1 MASETH
7 TRPSTW
13 RWYICAALFV
23 ATALNYLDR
32 QVFSTLAPD
41 LQTAIG
47 WSELG
52 YGRMVVAFQLA
63 YSGMMLASG
72 PIIDLLGTQRGLAA
86 AVGLWS
92 IVEAAHAYVRTPFAF
107 GVARFF
113 LGLTEA
119 ANFPAAIKAVA
130 EWFPSDE
137 RAFATGIIISGVG
150 FGAIA
155 APIVVPMVSVHYG
168 WRAAFVLTAA
178 VGPVWLA
185 AWWLLH
191 RVARETRPD
200 RQAPDVPR
208 PEPVPWRQMLRL
220 RQTWAIAWAKALAD
234 PVWWF
239 YLFWLPKFLAE
250 EHGVHGA
257 EATPYLAAVY
267 VCADVGAIAG
277 GYASSLMLKRG
288 WSLNA
293 ARKGVL
299 LLIAVVITPMVM
311 AAGRVESASLA
322 MTLVAI
328 ACGAHQAWSAILWTL
343 NSDLFPSRCAASVTG
358 LGAFVAGLSSVIA
371 AELTGRALTHSP
383 GHYQIV
389 FIVAGLLYPTG
400 LAVLHLLSPML
411 TPATIPSAVH
421 RRPAP
426 DRRAV

>member
-1 MASETH
+1 MSEEIHPPPQTQ
-7 TRPSTW
+7 SSAW
-13 RWYICAALFV
+13 RWYICAALFI

-41 LQTAIG
+41 LQSAIG
-47 WSELG
+47 WSELA
-52 YGRMVVAFQLA
+52 YGRMVVAFQLS
-63 YSGMMLASG
+63 YSAMMLVSG

-107 GVARFF
+107 GIARFF

-130 EWFPSDE
+130 EWFPAHE
-137 RAFATGIIISGVG
+137 RALATGVIISGVG

-155 APIVVPMVSVHYG
+155 APIVVPIVSDHYG
-168 WRAAFVLTAA
+168 WRAAFTLTAA

-191 RVARETRPD
+191 QVTREPRRDHQP
-200 RQAPDVPR
+200 VEVLR
-208 PEPVPWRQMLRL
+208 PESVPWLPLLRL
-220 RQTWAIAWAKALAD
+220 RQTWAIAAAKALAD

-257 EATPYLAAVY
+257 AAAPYLAAVY
-267 VCADVGAIAG
+267 ICADVGAIAG

-288 WSLNA
+288 RSLNA

-299 LLIAVVITPMVM
+299 LVIAIVIPPMVI
-311 AAGRVESASLA
+311 AAGQVDSAAVA

-343 NSDLFPSRCAASVTG
+343 SSDLFPSRCAASVTG
-358 LGAFVAGLSSVIA
+358 MGACVAGLSSMIA
-371 AELTGRALTHSP
+371 AELTGRALTHNP
-383 GHYQIV
+383 GHYQVV
-389 FIVAGLLYPTG
+389 FIAAGLSYPAG
-400 LAVLHLLSPML
+400 LAVLHVLSPVL
-411 TPATIPSAVH
+411 TPASIPSVSSRPH
-421 RRPAP
+421 RI
-426 DRRAV
+426 V

>member
-1 MASETH
+1 MSRETAPIPQAQ
-7 TRPSTW
+7 PSAW
-13 RWYICAALFV
+13 RWYICAALFI

-41 LQTAIG
+41 LQSAIG
-47 WSELG
+47 WSELD
-52 YGRMVVAFQLA
+52 YGRMVIAFQLS
-63 YSGMMLASG
+63 YSGMMLVSG
-72 PIIDLLGTQRGLAA
+72 PIIDFLGTRRGLAA

-107 GVARFF
+107 GAARFF
-113 LGLTEA
+113 LGLAEA

-130 EWFPSDE
+130 EWFPSHE
-137 RAFATGIIISGVG
+137 RAFATGVIIGGVG

-155 APIVVPMVSVHYG
+155 APIIVPIVSAHYG
-168 WRAAFVLTAA
+168 WRAAFLLTAA
-178 VGPVWLA
+178 IGPVWLTG
-185 AWWLLH
+185 WWLLH
-191 RVARETRPD
+191 QVAREPRLD
-200 RQAPDVPR
+200 HQAPDGPS
-208 PEPVPWRQMLRL
+208 PEGVPWSQLLRL
-220 RQTWAIAWAKALAD
+220 RQTWAIAASKALAD

-299 LLIAVVITPMVM
+299 LLIAIVITPMVI
-311 AAGRVESASLA
+311 AAGRAESAPLA

-328 ACGAHQAWSAILWTL
+328 ACGGHQAWSAILWTL
-343 NSDLFPSRCAASVTG
+343 SSDLFPSRCAASVTG
-358 LGAFVAGLSSVIA
+358 LGACVAGLSSIVA
-371 AELTGRALTHSP
+371 AELTGRALTHNP
-383 GHYQIV
+383 GQYQMV
-389 FIVAGLLYPTG
+389 FIIAGLLYPAG
-400 LAVLHLLSPML
+400 LAVLHFLSPML
-411 TPATIPSAVH
+411 TPASIQSVL
-421 RRPAP
+421 RRP
-426 DRRAV
+426 DRLA